1 MSVSFK
7 WQVKVLRQ
15 EAVIINKLGL
25 HARASARLT
34 QLASS
39 FKCDVMMSRDNRRVN
54 AKSIM
59 GVMMLAAA
67 KGMTVSIETNGVDEA
82 EAMQALVKLINDYFG
97 EGE

>member
-1 MSVSFK
+1 M
-7 WQVKVLRQ
+7 QQQDVL
-15 EAVIINKLGL
+15 IINKLGL
-25 HARASARLT
+25 HARASAKLT

-39 FKCDVMMSRDNRRVN
+39 FKCEVMLTRNTRRVN

-67 KGMTVSIETNGVDEA
+67 KGVTIGIETNGENEEA
-82 EAMQALVKLINDYFG
+82 AMQALVNLINGYFG

>member
-1 MSVSFK
+1 ML
-7 WQVKVLRQ
+7 QQDAR
-15 EAVIINKLGL
+15 IINKLGL
-25 HARASARLT
+25 HARASAKLT

-39 FKCDVMMSRDNRRVN
+39 FKCEVMLTRNTRRVN

-67 KGMTVSIETNGVDEA
+67 KGTTINIETSGIDET
-82 EAMQALVKLINDYFG
+82 EAMQALLDLINNYFG